1 MTRVGVAPQALNASL
16 QEAKEAMADALVNMT
31 VARCSGIGD
40 FGRIVY
46 GRSPE
51 RAFVSGFLLPRF
63 AEIGDED
70 ETSDIHIAVVGLD
83 LQVTKEATGTASIR
97 PRFSVYVR
105 ALPTWSELVDPRLGM
120 QPTFDL
126 MPAVRREI
134 VQRIRDATKARCTQ
148 EGLFGRDDPAAMSRD
163 DRRKRQ
169 ARRTALKEETTK
181 QIYKEYGIESAGLP
195 ESETDD
201 SPEALEGTIGPEV
214 PVYAPP
220 PERAVPFK
228 FVWGDHYVPPHLARP
243 ADIPVKWKRIDLKL
257 PVLQWELNTR
267 LGEVELSAFSKEIAA
282 AVTTHVDTWLLS
294 PEGQA
299 EAWRDE
305 QVVPTDVA
313 SETAWTMFLERV
325 RKAKPDLQAIRP
337 PVEDMRVTVHDT
349 ANFADPRVRSV
360 RVALEN
366 NSHQLSKKRRQ
377 HQCASVFDAG
387 IEIELPEAVHMPLIP
402 DRIEP
407 SYRFRH
413 HMQYPAIGLNNGISA
428 STAAGRVR
436 LATTWSPRFVQIRIV
451 PLGLGVPVEFA
462 KLSADGFNPDELLP
476 LPDAYRTWIKE
487 ESTRLKIEV
496 RQGLSAEDAA
506 FESDRLTKDI
516 ESWSREASLI
526 ERGIK
531 LLIQSRAAYLES
543 QSVSG
548 GKRDT
553 LLQQGAPYRAWLLMN
568 RALFGREKKSLTAG
582 WRLFQMAFVLAHL
595 PVIASRMP
603 EFSTWHDPTFDEEE
617 ATLLYFATGGGK
629 SEAFYGILVFG
640 LFLDRL
646 RGKNRGV
653 TALVR
658 YPLRLLTLQQAQRL
672 LRLLIQAELIRK
684 NANLGEWPFE
694 VGFWVGSANT
704 PNNVSG
710 IKTVPA
716 VDDVAH
722 PNDDVLKAAATPTS
736 TVSDKD
742 REFAR
747 GYEDMRVAYCKIPS
761 CPICQEETGLRVFA
775 GAVARSKRVGIVCFN
790 DSCAWNK
797 AHPGDVRTPLP
808 FLLTDDTIYQRAPSV
823 VLGTVDKLAMIGQH
837 PNTITNVLGM
847 FGTARWVAGDG
858 HLFSPRTSELLEDG
872 PEDHEFAP
880 VFPAYQG
887 GRRIFKDPFPS
898 IVIQDEMHLLEESLG
913 TFSGLFETTFETLLT
928 SIDQI
933 CGAGLETARSAKGRL
948 RMPKIIA
955 ATATVSDPDK
965 QLAVLYQR
973 KPLQFP
979 HPGPDLYRSF
989 YAAPADAPVGNKER
1003 QAFSVQLG
1011 PVTGPQA
1018 AAPWM
1023 RLFCSLMTNGASHTV
1038 TTVAALSAFHV
1049 CISELWNTLLGDQPA
1064 SALQRLESFVSP
1076 GQEGEWRRK
1085 ALETFR
1091 QQGRFDEAL
1100 ALVDLHRIALT
1111 YVTNKKG
1118 GDQVMDALE
1127 TQVRRDHETSGM
1139 EMRAFE
1145 SELITG
1151 GIDMGSIQDV
1161 MKRAESTVP
1170 AGTTMPSISETM
1182 RSIVATSAISHGV
1195 DVDRFNCMF
1204 FAGMPADVA
1213 EYIQASSRVGRT
1225 HVGFVVL
1232 IPTPQSKRDR
1242 YIVEAHQM
1250 YHRFLERMIAAPASE
1265 RWADNALRR
1274 ITASIIQAWGVLRE
1288 IEQFCSL
1295 SDGQKHKTQRND
1307 IAKSLH
1313 ATFEHDR
1320 IAFRDRLAEF
1330 MKASVGFDGQG
1341 GDGLGK
1347 PYHAEHYTNVILKL
1361 IKDFTDALPPSAI
1374 ELRELWGNRLPIQKP
1389 MTSLRDVDE
1398 AAIIVAAR
1406 RDPNTDRWLKP
1417 ESVEQVMRTIRG
1429 QKSRVNDVDEPD
1441 IRPEDV

>member
-1 MTRVGVAPQALNASL
+1 MTRIGVAPQALNASL
-16 QEAKEAMADALVNMT
+16 QEAKEAVADALVNMT

-63 AEIGDED
+63 AEIGDDD

-83 LQVTKEATGTASIR
+83 LQVIKEATGTASIR

-105 ALPTWSELVDPRLGM
+105 VLPNWSELVDRRLGIR
-120 QPTFDL
+120 PTFDL
-126 MPAVRREI
+126 MPAIRKEI
-134 VQRIRDATKARCTQ
+134 VQRIREATKARCTE
-148 EGLFGRDDPAAMSRD
+148 EGLVGRDDPKTVSRE
-163 DRRKRQ
+163 DRRQRQ
-169 ARRTALKEETTK
+169 VRRTALKEETTK

-195 ESETDD
+195 ESEADE
-201 SPEALEGTIGPEV
+201 SPEAIEERGGPDT
-214 PVYAPP
+214 PVDAPP
-220 PERAVPFK
+220 PERDVPFK
-228 FVWGDHYVPPHLARP
+228 FVWGDHQVPPHLAKP
-243 ADIPVKWKRIDLKL
+243 ADIPVKWKRIDLTL
-257 PVLQWELNTR
+257 AVLHWELDTR
-267 LGEVELSAFSKEIAA
+267 IRDVELSAFAKEIAA
-282 AVTTHVDTWLLS
+282 AVTAQVDAWLSS

-305 QVVPTDVA
+305 KVIPTDVVNEA
-313 SETAWTMFLERV
+313 AWTAFLERV
-325 RKAKPDLQAIRP
+325 RKVKPDSQAVRP
-337 PVEDMRVTVHDT
+337 PVEEMQVTVQDA

-366 NSHQLSKKRRQ
+366 NNRQLSKKRRR
-377 HQCASVFDAG
+377 HQCASVFAAG
-387 IEIELPEAVHMPLIP
+387 IEIELPEGVHKPLIP

-413 HMQYPAIGLNNGISA
+413 HMEYPAIGLNNGITA
-428 STAAGRVR
+428 SRADGRVK
-436 LATTWSPRFVQIRIV
+436 LATTWSPRFLQIRIV

-462 KLSADGFNPDELLP
+462 KLSADSFNPDELSP

-487 ESTRLKIEV
+487 ESTRLKTEV

-506 FESDRLTKDI
+506 IESERLTKDI
-516 ESWSREASLI
+516 ESWSREADLI

-531 LLIQSRAAYLES
+531 LLIQSRTAYLEG
-543 QSVSG
+543 QSASG
-548 GKRDT
+548 ERRGA
-553 LLQQGAPYRAWLLMN
+553 LLRQGAPYRAWLFTN
-568 RALFGREKKSLTAG
+568 RALLDREKGNSTAG

-595 PVIASRMP
+595 PTIASHMS
-603 EFSTWHDPTFDEEE
+603 EFSKWHDPTFDEEE

-646 RGKNRGV
+646 RGKDRGV

-684 NANLGEWPFE
+684 KAGLGVWPFE

-716 VDDVAH
+716 VDDAAH
-722 PNDDVLKAAATPTS
+722 PNDDVLKATLATS
-736 TVSDKD
+736 TAPDKD
-742 REFAR
+742 RDFAR
-747 GYEDMRVAYCKIPS
+747 GYEDMRVAYCKIPT
-761 CPICQEETGLRVFA
+761 CPICREETGLRLFN

-790 DSCAWNK
+790 ASCAWNK
-797 AHPGDVRTPLP
+797 AHPGEVRTPLP

-837 PNTITNVLGM
+837 PNTITSVLGM
-847 FGTARWVAGDG
+847 FGTARWVAADG
-858 HLFSPRTSELLEDG
+858 HLFSPRTSGPLEAG
-872 PEDHEFAP
+872 PEEEGYAP
-880 VFPAYQG
+880 VFPAYQD

-933 CGAGLETARSAKGRL
+933 CGKGLETARSTKERP

-989 YAAPADAPVGNKER
+989 YAAPADAPAGNKDR
-1003 QAFSVQLG
+1003 QDLGVQLG
-1011 PVTGPQA
+1011 PVNGPQA
-1018 AAPWM
+1018 TAPWM

-1049 CISELWNTLLGDQPA
+1049 CISELWGALLGDQPA
-1064 SALQRLESFVSP
+1064 SALQRLESFISP

-1085 ALETFR
+1085 ALEELR
-1091 QQGRFDEAL
+1091 QQKRYDEAL

-1127 TQVRRDHETSGM
+1127 TQVRRDHETNGM

-1151 GIDMGSIQDV
+1151 GIDMGSIQGV
-1161 MKRAESTVP
+1161 MKRAESGVP
-1170 AGTTMPSISETM
+1170 AGTPMPPISETM

-1195 DVDRFNCMF
+1195 DVDRFNSMF

-1213 EYIQASSRVGRT
+1213 EYIQASSRVGRM
-1225 HVGFVVL
+1225 HVGFVIL

-1250 YHRFLERMIAAPASE
+1250 YHRFLERVIAAPASE

-1274 ITASIIQAWGVLRE
+1274 ITASIIQAWGVMRE

-1295 SDGQKHKTQRND
+1295 ADGQKHRTQRND

-1313 ATFEHDR
+1313 ATLEHDR

-1330 MKASVGFDGQG
+1330 MKAAVGFDGQG
-1341 GDGLGK
+1341 PDGLGK
-1347 PYHAEHYTNVILKL
+1347 PYHGEHYTNVILKL
-1361 IKDFTDALPPSAI
+1361 IKDFTDALPASAI
-1374 ELRELWGNRLPIQKP
+1374 ELRELWGDRLPTQKP

-1406 RDPNTDRWLKP
+1406 RDPNTDRWLKT
-1417 ESVEQVMRTIRG
+1417 ESVERVMRAIRG

-1441 IRPEDV
+1441 IRPEEA

>member
-1 MTRVGVAPQALNASL
+1 MTRLSIAPQALNASL
-16 QEAKEAMADALVNMT
+16 QEAKEAVADALVNMT
-31 VARCSGIGD
+31 IARCSGIGE

-46 GRSPE
+46 GRSPQ

-63 AEIGDED
+63 AEIGDDD

-83 LQVTKEATGTASIR
+83 LQVTKDATGTAVVR
-97 PRFSVYVR
+97 PWFSVYVR
-105 ALPTWSELVDPRLGM
+105 VLPEWSELVDRRLGI

-126 MPAVRREI
+126 IPAVRKEI
-134 VQRIRDATKARCTQ
+134 VQKIRDATKARCAE
-148 EGLFGRDDPAAMSRD
+148 EGLVGRDDPKSISRD
-163 DRRKRQ
+163 VRRQRQ
-169 ARRTALKEETTK
+169 LRRTALKEETTK

-195 ESETDD
+195 EREDND
-201 SPEALEGTIGPEV
+201 SPEAIEGPTGQETPID
-214 PVYAPP
+214 APP
-220 PERAVPFK
+220 PEREVSFK
-228 FVWGDHYVPPHLARP
+228 FVWGDHHVPSHLARP
-243 ADIPVKWKRIDLKL
+243 ADIPIKWKRIDVTL
-257 PVLQWELNTR
+257 PVLHWELDAR
-267 LGEVELSAFSKEIAA
+267 LREAELVAFEQEMAA
-282 AVTTHVDTWLLS
+282 AVTAQVDAWLSS

-305 QVVPTDVA
+305 TVQPTDVA
-313 SETAWTMFLERV
+313 NEATWKAFLERI
-325 RKAKPDLQAIRP
+325 RKMKPDPQAVRP
-337 PVEDMRVTVHDT
+337 PIDEMRVTVQDA
-349 ANFADPRVRSV
+349 ANFANPDVRSV

-366 NSHQLSKKRRQ
+366 NNRQLSKKRRQ
-377 HQCASVFDAG
+377 HQCASVFAAG
-387 IEIELPEAVHMPLIP
+387 IEIDLPEAVHKPLIP

-413 HMQYPAIGLNNGISA
+413 HMEYPAIGLNNGITA
-428 STAAGRVR
+428 SVLEGRLK
-436 LATTWSPRFVQIRIV
+436 LATTWSPRFIQIRIV
-451 PLGLGVPVEFA
+451 PLGLGVPVEFS

-476 LPDAYRTWIKE
+476 LPAAYRTWIDQ
-487 ESTRLKIEV
+487 ESARLKTEV
-496 RQGLSAEDAA
+496 RQGLSPDDAA
-506 FESDRLTKDI
+506 FESERLAEDI
-516 ESWSREASLI
+516 AAWSREAGLI

-531 LLIQSRAAYLES
+531 LLIQSRRAYLDA
-543 QSVSG
+543 QSASDE
-548 GKRDT
+548 KRAG
-553 LLQQGAPYRAWLLMN
+553 LLRQAAPYRAWLLMN
-568 RALFGREKKSLTAG
+568 RALFDREKGNVTAG

-595 PVIASRMP
+595 PTIASRMT
-603 EFSTWHDPTFDEEE
+603 EFADWHDPAFDEEA

-646 RGKNRGV
+646 RGKERGV

-672 LRLLIQAELIRK
+672 FRLLIQAELIRK
-684 NANLGEWPFE
+684 TAGLGDWPFE

-704 PNNVSG
+704 PNNVGG

-716 VDDVAH
+716 ADDETH
-722 PNDDVLKAAATPTS
+722 RDDDLLKANVVSPSA
-736 TVSDKD
+736 SDKD
-742 REFAR
+742 RDFAR
-747 GYEDMRVAYCKIPS
+747 GYADMRVAYCKIS
-761 CPICQEETGLRVFA
+761 TCPICQEETGLRLFE
-775 GAVARSKRVGIVCFN
+775 GAVTRSKRVGIVCFN

-797 AHPGDVRTPLP
+797 AHPGEVRTPLP

-847 FGTARWVAGDG
+847 FGTARWMASDG
-858 HLFSPRTSELLEDG
+858 HLFSPRPADQLASG
-872 PEDHEFAP
+872 PDNEGYEP
-880 VFPAYQG
+880 VFPAYQN

-913 TFSGLFETTFETLLT
+913 TFSGLFETTFETLLGG
-928 SIDQI
+928 IDQI
-933 CGAGLETARSAKGRL
+933 CGKGLEAARSKKDRA

-989 YAAPADAPVGNKER
+989 YAAPADPPAGNADR
-1003 QAFSVQLG
+1003 QALEGQLG
-1011 PVTGPQA
+1011 AVHGPQA

-1049 CISELWNTLLGDQPA
+1049 CISEVWEALLGDQPDR
-1064 SALQRLESFVSP
+1064 ALQRLESFISP
-1076 GQEGEWRRK
+1076 RQDGDWRRT
-1085 ALETFR
+1085 ALAALR
-1091 QQGRFDEAL
+1091 QQKRYDEAL
-1100 ALVDLHRIALT
+1100 ALIDLHRIALT

-1127 TQVRRDHETSGM
+1127 TQVRREHEANGM
-1139 EMRAFE
+1139 EMHEFE

-1151 GIDMGSIQDV
+1151 GIDMGSIQGI
-1161 MKRAESTVP
+1161 MKRAECGIL
-1170 AGTTMPSISETM
+1170 AGTPMPSVTKLM

-1195 DVDRFNCMF
+1195 DVDRFNSMF

-1225 HVGFVVL
+1225 HVGFVIL

-1250 YHRFLERMIAAPASE
+1250 YHRFLERMIAAPAAE

-1288 IEQFCSL
+1288 IEQFCRL
-1295 SDGQKHKTQRND
+1295 ADAQKHKTQRND
-1307 IAKSLH
+1307 IAKTLH

-1320 IAFRDRLAEF
+1320 IAFRDALATF
-1330 MKASVGFDGQG
+1330 MKAAVGFDGQG
-1341 GDGLGK
+1341 SDGLGK
-1347 PYHAEHYTNVILKL
+1347 PHHGEHYTNVILKL
-1361 IKDFTDALPPSAI
+1361 IKDFSDALPPSAV
-1374 ELRELWGNRLPIQKP
+1374 ELRELWGDLVPTQKP

-1406 RDPNTDRWLKP
+1406 RDPNTNRWLTN
-1417 ESVEQVMRTIRG
+1417 ESVERVMRSIRG
-1429 QKSRVNDVDEPD
+1429 QKSRVNDVDEPE
-1441 IRPEDV
+1441 IRPEEA